1 MLIQLK
7 RNQRRASMKRMHNLS
22 LLTSNKLEFFHIL
35 HLWQSSNLSLRH
47 ALRNHELH
55 VLINSHSF
63 SFTVLWFMFHFS
75 RCCGQYVKVY
85 SKYLFS
91 KRWYWCT
98 DIFMAGI
105 ANIIPCISH
114 FHLSTL
120 DVMMRSLL
128 WRPTRKLLR
137 SYDVLQTKSTIQV
150 WFRDFVQAP
159 VKEPHREL
167 VKEPHINGLIQ

>member
-1 MLIQLK
+1 MSTIDKLIYVHAYPTSHNCQKMLIQLK
-7 RNQRRASMKRMHNLS
+7 RNQRRASMKRMHNLG
-22 LLTSNKLEFFHIL
+22 LITSNKSEFFHIL
-35 HLWQSSNLSLRH
+35 HLWWSSNLSLRH
-47 ALRNHELH
+47 ALQNHELN

-114 FHLSTL
+114 LHLSTL

-128 WRPTRKLLR
+128 WRPTRKLWR

-150 WFRDFVQAP
+150 WF
-159 VKEPHREL
+159 L
-167 VKEPHINGLIQ
+167 NT